1 MQYATAEECSLGT
14 RSAGKKKGGG
24 LKEQQ
29 HSPRNGAA
37 RPLRVLQ
44 QLPDFFV
51 KGRGVVPD
59 LVLGDGR
66 SARVAAPVRD
76 LLDDLGEHGFG
87 DAQAH
92 ALGVD
97 EGVLAGEKL
106 LDGRTAR
113 WVAVEAHAEGAL
125 EAGGHGDVAD
135 AVVRVCDGVV
145 AVHDGEDAAH
155 LIRDVGEGR
164 LAVDHLIQNAA
175 QAPHVAGLAERHVLG
190 AFAVLELASCAA
202 GAVF

>member
-1 MQYATAEECSLGT
+1 MQYATVEECSLGT
-14 RSAGKKKGGG
+14 RSARKEDKKGGF
-24 LKEQQ
+24 KNNTA
-29 HSPRNGAA
+29 RVNGAA
-37 RPLRVLQ
+37 GPLRVLQ
-44 QLPDFFV
+44 QFPDFFV

-66 SARVAAPVRD
+66 SARVAAPVCD

-125 EAGGHGDVAD
+125 EAGGHRDVAD
-135 AVVRVCDGVV
+135 TLVRVCDGVV
-145 AVHDGEDAAH
+145 AVHDG
-155 LIRDVGEGR
+155 
-164 LAVDHLIQNAA
+164 
-175 QAPHVAGLAERHVLG
+175 
-190 AFAVLELASCAA
+190 
-202 GAVF
+202 